1 MLHSTFEASK
11 NWSSLLT
18 RVGFGTLALIVGA
31 WLFDL
36 PPLLSSE
43 LMTTSEFTLGFVVL
57 AILWFLASMLLGAIV
72 VMLGAFGGASQ
83 FSELSRTRRAHRV
96 GQTGNTLLAELLRD
110 ANLKYDIA
118 AGFFGLMY
126 FAAVLAFT
134 EWITR
139 SGGGPNADAAQT
151 LSVQSWN
158 VVVFGGLLPLATGMN
173 IDFFGLMSDWNPD
186 IYFGGD
192 NVMFWGPMSW
202 AIIFGL
208 VFATFLTLVIVP
220 VMYYL
225 LIRFKYKLGL
235 KARA

>member
-1 MLHSTFEASK
+1 MLHSTIEASK

-134 EWITR
+134 VWITR

-158 VVVFGGLLPLATGMN
+158 VVVFGGLGGLTSLWIRRSATSSIVA
-173 IDFFGLMSDWNPD
+173 IDQVLSEVLSEPEETTSAA
-186 IYFGGD
+186 
-192 NVMFWGPMSW
+192 PEAQSLSTEP
-202 AIIFGL
+202 ASEE
-208 VFATFLTLVIVP
+208 P
-220 VMYYL
+220 
-225 LIRFKYKLGL
+225 
-235 KARA
+235 